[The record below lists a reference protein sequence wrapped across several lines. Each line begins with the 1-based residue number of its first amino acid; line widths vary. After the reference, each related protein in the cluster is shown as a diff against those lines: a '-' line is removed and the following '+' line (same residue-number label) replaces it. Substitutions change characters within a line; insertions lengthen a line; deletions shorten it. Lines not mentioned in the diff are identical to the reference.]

1 MKRIYSVLI
10 GMISIFLLI
19 AFIGY
24 SKKNI
29 INGDNTETPRGE
41 AFLSYEGVKIYPWE
55 KDGDWYFFL
64 PSYFDWS
71 RAELTV
77 LNGELQIDGKIAEF
91 SSGGGIGEQSYDI
104 ERRYP
109 YHFAW
114 GEANALLLQSSS
126 VLTA

>member
-91 SSGGGIGEQSYDI
+91 SSGG
-104 ERRYP
+104 
-109 YHFAW
+109 
-114 GEANALLLQSSS
+114 
-126 VLTA
+126 VLGSKVMI